1 MKRILALSF
10 ILLCIGGYALAANT
24 PPFGIN
30 NQLGYNQNGKWG
42 ALGLNTGLYIVG
54 CPNGQ
59 NYLSLTTTVS
69 CFPTSQSIV
78 TPLNDPWVTPTGD
91 NIVTP

>member
-1 MKRILALSF
+1 MKKLTLTICFLIASMYPA
-10 ILLCIGGYALAANT
+10 IAANT
-24 PPFGIN
+24 PPPGLN
-30 NQLGYNQNGKWG
+30 NQLDYNQNGKWG

-78 TPLNDPWVTPTGD
+78 TPLNDPWVTPMVD